1 MYIYIENLI
10 NSDDT
15 NIFESI
21 STGALNTVGN
31 VGAILANLIAFT
43 SFFAFLDSAFA
54 WFFSQINLVNGSSVN
69 PQQNSKHLFW
79 IHTID
84 LGSRNQ

>member
-1 MYIYIENLI
+1 MYIYIYIENLI

-54 WFFSQINLVNGSSVN
+54 WFFSQINLVNFGVTVN
-69 PQQNSKHLFW
+69 YIFKVW
-79 IHTID
+79 I
-84 LGSRNQ
+84 N